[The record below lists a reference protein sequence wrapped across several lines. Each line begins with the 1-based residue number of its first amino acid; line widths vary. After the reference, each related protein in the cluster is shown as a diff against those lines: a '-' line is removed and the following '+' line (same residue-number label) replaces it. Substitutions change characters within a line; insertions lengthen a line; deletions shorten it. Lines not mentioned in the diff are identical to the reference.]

1 MLLNSLSVRRGS
13 LHNMACSQE
22 DSIIVGEEAEE
33 DNTIT
38 ALIKGLEE
46 IKKGHY
52 KSFEDADELA
62 EYLRNL

>member
-1 MLLNSLSVRRGS
+1 
-13 LHNMACSQE
+13 MACSQE

>member
-1 MLLNSLSVRRGS
+1 
-13 LHNMACSQE
+13 MACSQE

-46 IKKGHY
+46 FKKGRY
-52 KSFEDADELA
+52 KSFKDADELA

>member
-1 MLLNSLSVRRGS
+1 
-13 LHNMACSQE
+13 MASSQE
-22 DSIIVGEEAEE
+22 DSILIDEEAE

-46 IKKGHY
+46 FKKGHY
-52 KSFEDADELA
+52 KSFKDADELA

>member
-1 MLLNSLSVRRGS
+1 
-13 LHNMACSQE
+13 MACSQE
-22 DSIIVGEEAEE
+22 DSIIVDEKAE

-46 IKKGHY
+46 FKKGHY
-52 KSFEDADELA
+52 KSFKDADELA